1 MPSARLKPED
11 RSPGSTAR
19 PADMAVA
26 GSVSACGEGG
36 DGDAGNEAT
45 DDHGGSA
52 RGLRRYLPILVLV
65 AALALGYALGLHRY
79 LSLQAFLDSREA
91 LKAWVAENV
100 LVAGLGF
107 ILLYAV
113 LVAVSFPA
121 ASLVTV
127 ASGFLFGWLVGGT
140 LTVIGATLG
149 ATILFLAART
159 AFGDVLRAR
168 SKGAIA
174 RFAEGF
180 RDDAFA
186 YLLILRLTP
195 VLPFFVVNIAPA
207 FFDVKL
213 GTYVVTTFLGII
225 PGSMVYAFLGSG
237 LDQALVNA
245 GESDVSIKDLV
256 TPEMT
261 IALVGL
267 AALAILG
274 VVLKKTVLRKRT
286 A

>member
-1 MPSARLKPED
+1 MPIARRRPGDFGGGTAAPSDDVRED
-11 RSPGSTAR
+11 
-19 PADMAVA
+19 A
-26 GSVSACGEGG
+26 GREGG
-36 DGDAGNEAT
+36 GA
-45 DDHGGSA
+45 GGSA
-52 RGLRRYLPILVLV
+52 QRHTRYLPIAVLV
-65 AALALGYALGLHRY
+65 AALALAYALGLHRY
-79 LSLQAFLDSREA
+79 LSLDAFLESREA
-91 LKAWVAENV
+91 LQDYVEAHLLLAGIGFV
-100 LVAGLGF
+100 LVYAG
-107 ILLYAV
+107 

-127 ASGFLFGWLVGGT
+127 ASGFLFGWLLGGT

-149 ATILFLAART
+149 ATILFVAART
-159 AFGDVLRAR
+159 AFGDVLRR
-168 SKGAIA
+168 KSGGAIA

-186 YLLILRLTP
+186 YLLLLRLTP
-195 VLPFFVVNIAPA
+195 VLPFFVVNVAPA
-207 FFDVKL
+207 FFDVSL
-213 GTYVVTTFLGII
+213 TTYVVTTFLGII

-245 GESDVSIKDLV
+245 GGQHVSIKDLV

-267 AALAILG
+267 AGLAILG
-274 VVLKKTVLRKRT
+274 VILKKTVLRRRR

>member
-1 MPSARLKPED
+1 MPI
-11 RSPGSTAR
+11 AR
-19 PADMAVA
+19 PKPNDPCTASSTDERDRGVEAASPA
-26 GSVSACGEGG
+26 GKGRSA
-36 DGDAGNEAT
+36 AT
-45 DDHGGSA
+45 PATLS
-52 RGLRRYLPILVLV
+52 RFLPLLVLV
-65 AALALGYALGLHRY
+65 AVLVLAYAFGLHRY
-79 LSLQAFLDSREA
+79 ISLQAFLDSREQ
-91 LKAWVAENV
+91 LKAFVGDNLV
-100 LVAGLGF
+100 LASLGF
-107 ILLYAV
+107 VFLYAG

-159 AFGDVLRAR
+159 AFGDVLRR
-168 SKGAIA
+168 KSGGAIA

-180 RDDAFA
+180 RDDAFT
-186 YLLILRLTP
+186 YLLLLRLTP
-195 VLPFFVVNIAPA
+195 VLPFFVVNVAPA
-207 FFDVKL
+207 FFDVTL
-213 GTYVVTTFLGII
+213 GTYVATTFLGII
-225 PGSMVYAFLGSG
+225 PGSMAYAFLGSG

-245 GESDVSIKDLV
+245 GENDVSIKDLV

-267 AALAILG
+267 AVLAILG

>member
-1 MPSARLKPED
+1 ML
-11 RSPGSTAR
+11 
-19 PADMAVA
+19 
-26 GSVSACGEGG
+26 
-36 DGDAGNEAT
+36 
-45 DDHGGSA
+45 
-52 RGLRRYLPILVLV
+52 GLGLSRFLPLLVLV
-65 AALALGYALGLHRY
+65 VALAVAYWLGLHHY
-79 LSLQAFLDSREA
+79 LSLQAFLDSRDVLME
-91 LKAWVAENV
+91 WVSAN
-100 LVAGLGF
+100 LFLAGAGF
-107 ILLYAV
+107 IVLYAA

-127 ASGFLFGWLVGGT
+127 ASGFLFGWLVGGA

-159 AFGDVLRAR
+159 AFGDVLRKK
-168 SKGAIA
+168 SGGAIA

-207 FFDVKL
+207 FFDVTL

-245 GESDVSIKDLV
+245 GENDVSITDLV
-256 TPEMT
+256 TTEMT

-274 VVLKKTVLRKRT
+274 VVLKKTVLRKR
-286 A
+286 AV

>member
-1 MPSARLKPED
+1 MPIARPKPNDPNADVVADDRAASTEPSAAA
-11 RSPGSTAR
+11 SAR
-19 PADMAVA
+19 PGPAKSSA
-26 GSVSACGEGG
+26 GLA
-36 DGDAGNEAT
+36 
-45 DDHGGSA
+45 
-52 RGLRRYLPILVLV
+52 RYLPLFALL
-65 AALALGYALGLHRY
+65 AALVCAYAFGLHRY
-79 LSLQAFLDSREA
+79 LSLETFLDSREA
-91 LKAWVAENV
+91 LKAFVSDN
-100 LVAGLGF
+100 LLLAGAGF

-121 ASLVTV
+121 ASLVTI
-127 ASGFLFGWLVGGT
+127 ASGFLFGWFLGGV

-149 ATILFLAART
+149 ATVLFLAART
-159 AFGDVLRAR
+159 AFGDVLRR
-168 SKGAIA
+168 KSGGAIA
-174 RFAEGF
+174 RFAAGF

-195 VLPFFVVNIAPA
+195 VLPFFVVNVAPA
-207 FFDVKL
+207 FFDVTL
-213 GTYVVTTFLGII
+213 GTYVVTTLLGII

-245 GESDVSIKDLV
+245 GEEGVSIADLV

-274 VVLKKTVLRKRT
+274 VVLKKTVLRKR
-286 A
+286 AA

>member
-1 MPSARLKPED
+1 MPSAMPKPED
-11 RSPGSTAR
+11 QGSTAR
-19 PADMAVA
+19 PADTAGA
-26 GSVSACGEGG
+26 GSSGGEAGHAIAGKAPSDDRGG
-36 DGDAGNEAT
+36 AT
-45 DDHGGSA
+45 RSF
-52 RGLRRYLPILVLV
+52 RRYLPILVLV
-65 AALALGYALGLHRY
+65 AVLALGYAFGFHRH
-79 LSLQAFLDSREA
+79 LSLQAFLDSRDT
-91 LKAWVAENV
+91 LQAWVSENI
-100 LVAGLGF
+100 LLAGLGF
-107 ILLYAV
+107 VLLYAV

-159 AFGDVLRAR
+159 AFGDVLRR
-168 SKGAIA
+168 KSKGAIA
-174 RFAEGF
+174 RFAAGF
-180 RDDAFA
+180 REDAFA

-207 FFDVKL
+207 FFDVRL
-213 GTYVVTTFLGII
+213 TTYVVTTFLGII

-245 GESDVSIKDLV
+245 GEQDVSVKDLV

-274 VVLKKTVLRKRT
+274 VVLKKTVLRKR
-286 A
+286 AA

>member
-1 MPSARLKPED
+1 MPIARPKPNDPRAEASAADVAGGADPASKAA
-11 RSPGSTAR
+11 SGTVGSTK
-19 PADMAVA
+19 
-26 GSVSACGEGG
+26 SS
-36 DGDAGNEAT
+36 
-45 DDHGGSA
+45 
-52 RGLRRYLPILVLV
+52 GLSRYLPILVLL
-65 AALALGYALGLHRY
+65 AALATAYMLGLHRY
-79 LSLQAFLDSREA
+79 LSLQAFLDSRDV
-91 LKAWVAENV
+91 LKEWVSANV
-100 LVAGLGF
+100 FLSGLGF
-107 ILLYAV
+107 ILLYAG

-127 ASGFLFGWLVGGT
+127 ASGFLFGWLIGGT

-159 AFGDVLRAR
+159 AFGDVLRKK
-168 SKGAIA
+168 SGGAIA
-174 RFAEGF
+174 RFAAGF

-195 VLPFFVVNIAPA
+195 VLPFFVVNVAPA
-207 FFDVKL
+207 FFDVTL

-245 GESDVSIKDLV
+245 GENDVSIGDLV

-274 VVLKKTVLRKRT
+274 VVLKKTVLRKR
-286 A
+286 AA

>member
-1 MPSARLKPED
+1 MPI
-11 RSPGSTAR
+11 AR
-19 PADMAVA
+19 PKPNDPRAETPAADVA
-26 GSVSACGEGG
+26 GGA
-36 DGDAGNEAT
+36 DAKLAVTSEK
-45 DDHGGSA
+45 DGSA
-52 RGLRRYLPILVLV
+52 KSSAGLSRFLPLLVLV
-65 AALALGYALGLHRY
+65 VALAVAYWLGLHHY
-79 LSLQAFLDSREA
+79 LSLQAFLDSRDV
-91 LKAWVAENV
+91 LKEWVSAN
-100 LVAGLGF
+100 LLLAGAGF
-107 ILLYAV
+107 IVLYAG

-127 ASGFLFGWLVGGT
+127 ASGFLFGWLVGGA

-159 AFGDVLRAR
+159 AFGDVLRR
-168 SKGAIA
+168 KSGGAIA

-207 FFDVKL
+207 FFDVTL

-245 GESDVSIKDLV
+245 GENDVSITDLV
-256 TPEMT
+256 TTEMT

-274 VVLKKTVLRKRT
+274 VVLKKTVLRKR
-286 A
+286 AV